1 MNILLPKPP
10 FVFNNGAAVVEGN
23 LLYIYRPVDFRELMY
38 ALTNAIYDEGRICY
52 YCGAEITEKQ
62 RTMDHKYP
70 QDFGGPTI
78 TDNLVPTCK
87 KCNTTKGNLMED
99 EFKEFMKIENV
110 EAAKAYRVAKER
122 GHRKIHTGKVSV
134 IPEEWICPKDY
145 PLNEILEFVELS
157 KSSYYYVI
165 SNTKKED
172 KDQEIKEKIKQS
184 MIVNYGVE
192 HYFQNELNMCK
203 SVFKKYV
210 VNNEYFDSLPELAV

>member
-87 KCNTTKGNLMED
+87 KCNTTKGNVMED
-99 EFKEFMKIENV
+99 EFKEFMQIKDT

-134 IPEEWICPKDY
+134 IPEVPISFNIYIPFGIS
-145 PLNEILEFVELS
+145 ILTFIFLVFFIEFPPCYFTPSL
-157 KSSYYYVI
+157 
-165 SNTKKED
+165 
-172 KDQEIKEKIKQS
+172 
-184 MIVNYGVE
+184 GV
-192 HYFQNELNMCK
+192 
-203 SVFKKYV
+203 
-210 VNNEYFDSLPELAV
+210 LPG

>member
-99 EFKEFMKIENV
+99 EFKEFMKIENA

-145 PLNEILEFVELS
+145 PLNEIEMRMQVTVSLGRGYDHVSRRFQKYNSIL
-157 KSSYYYVI
+157 KPVI
-165 SNTKKED
+165 VSTNKKLLD
-172 KDQEIKEKIKQS
+172 GFNVCLFAKVHNQWNRVNIIKLDNV
-184 MIVNYGVE
+184 IVMY
-192 HYFQNELNMCK
+192 
-203 SVFKKYV
+203 
-210 VNNEYFDSLPELAV
+210 

>member
-87 KCNTTKGNLMED
+87 KCNT
-99 EFKEFMKIENV
+99 KIWSRI
-110 EAAKAYRVAKER
+110 Y
-122 GHRKIHTGKVSV
+122 
-134 IPEEWICPKDY
+134 
-145 PLNEILEFVELS
+145 
-157 KSSYYYVI
+157 
-165 SNTKKED
+165 SNTYRKY
-172 KDQEIKEKIKQS
+172 IYNAWIT
-184 MIVNYGVE
+184 
-192 HYFQNELNMCK
+192 K
-203 SVFKKYV
+203 STISRKY
-210 VNNEYFDSLPELAV
+210 